1 MSGTGRW
8 GSAPALIALLLAAA
22 GMVLTAGGGQDELL
36 SVLPAD
42 GAVPGWSRDG
52 APQEFVGEDLYT
64 YIDGGAEI
72 YREYGFRRMVVQDY
86 QNSAGR
92 SVSLEIFEM
101 ATPAAAYGIYTFKR
115 SGQGR
120 IVPLGSGTELEDY
133 YLNYWKGRFLVTLTG
148 FDATTPTIDG
158 LLAVAGA
165 VDKKLTE
172 GAGAPDLVAALP
184 GEGLRPQSVKYLKG
198 LLGLN
203 NIYPFYTARGLAF
216 AEAVKGDYEEG
227 AFLIVLDYGS
237 PEARVKAWAELEAF
251 LQGGDRFKKAE
262 VRGPAFP
269 LYVDGKGRYAAF
281 AETGN
286 RLIVAVGPGPDAAVG
301 LAARA
306 IR

>member
-8 GSAPALIALLLAAA
+8 RSAPALIALLLAAA
-22 GMVLTAGGGQDELL
+22 GTVLAAGGGQDGLR

-42 GAVPGWSRDG
+42 GAVPGWSKDG
-52 APQEFVGEDLYT
+52 DPQEFVGEDLYT
-64 YIDGGAEI
+64 YINGGAEI
-72 YREYGFRRMVVQDY
+72 YQEYGFRRMVVQDY
-86 QNSAGR
+86 RSSAGT

-120 IVPLGSGTELEDY
+120 IVPLGSATELEDY

-158 LLAVAGA
+158 LLAVAAA
-165 VDKKLTE
+165 VDGKLPE

-227 AFLIVLDYGS
+227 AFLILLDYGS
-237 PEARVKAWAELEAF
+237 AEARVKAWAELETF
-251 LQGGDRFKKAE
+251 LRGGDRFKKAG
-262 VRGPAFP
+262 VRDPGYP
-269 LYVDGKGRYAAF
+269 LYLDGKGRCAAF
-281 AETGN
+281 AEAGS
-286 RLIVAVGPGPDAAVG
+286 RLIVAVGPGPDAAVA

>member
-8 GSAPALIALLLAAA
+8 RITPALIGLLLAAA
-22 GMVLTAGGGQDELL
+22 GTVLAAAGGQDELR
-36 SVLPAD
+36 SALPAD

-52 APQEFVGEDLYT
+52 DPQEFVGEDLYT

-72 YREYGFRRMVVQDY
+72 YQEYGFRRMVVQDY
-86 QNSAGR
+86 RSPAGK

-158 LLAVAGA
+158 LLAIAGA
-165 VDKKLTE
+165 VDGKLPE
-172 GAGAPDLVAALP
+172 GAGAPDLVNALP

-216 AEAVKGDYEEG
+216 AEAVKGDYDEG

-237 PEARVKAWAELEAF
+237 SEARVKGWVELEKF
-251 LQGGDRFKKAE
+251 LRGGDRFKKAE
-262 VRGPAFP
+262 VRGPGFP
-269 LYVDGKGRYAAF
+269 LYIDGKGRSAAF
-281 AETGN
+281 AQTGS
-286 RLIVAVGPGPDAAVG
+286 RLVVAVGPGPDAALA

-306 IR
+306 VR